1 MQLNL
6 INILELSLISK
17 FSRFFTLRDERSLV
31 LILNAN
37 LSVIIVLASEEDV
50 LLWFNFQVVAAS
62 KRMDFSFE
70 IFSVFNDSCFF
81 VADSDD
87 VDTLI

>member
-6 INILELSLISK
+6 INVLELSLISK
-17 FSRFFTLRDERSLV
+17 ISRFFILRDERCLV

-37 LSVIIVLASEEDV
+37 LSVIIVLASEQDM

-62 KRMDFSFE
+62 KRMDFSLEF
-70 IFSVFNDSCFF
+70 FSVFNDSGFF
-81 VADSDD
+81 VTDSDD